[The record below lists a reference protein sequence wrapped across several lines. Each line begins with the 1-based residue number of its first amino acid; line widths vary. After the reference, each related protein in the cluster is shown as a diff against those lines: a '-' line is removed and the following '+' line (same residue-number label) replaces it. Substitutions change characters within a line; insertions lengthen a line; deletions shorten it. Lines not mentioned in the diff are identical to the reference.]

1 MQLSGEDLAL
11 SHLGESMFARF
22 NVALTLSAQFIVPSI
37 FATTAVAGPEGVS
50 ITGPDPVSF
59 SKFIKAHGQE
69 CQSVGVGASVGG
81 ASAGASAGVGAGS
94 QRRGERRWRKRRRQ
108 CRRGRRWRR
117 RIQPRPAL
125 AQAHPAVRAPEERLV
140 APVPEGRLQA
150 EVPAQVLEQ
159 AAQALTPLKG
169 IEGIRTRHCLFDQ
182 CRECG

>member
-50 ITGPDPVSF
+50 TTGPDPVSF
-59 SKFIKAHGQE
+59 SKFNKGHGQE

-108 CRRGRRWRR
+108 GRGGRGRGRGT
-117 RIQPRPAL
+117 PA
-125 AQAHPAVRAPEERLV
+125 R
-140 APVPEGRLQA
+140 
-150 EVPAQVLEQ
+150 
-159 AAQALTPLKG
+159 
-169 IEGIRTRHCLFDQ
+169 
-182 CRECG
+182 